1 MEDKMAQDDVREKA
15 QIKHFGLSDFS
26 ETNRGNQYWPDA
38 KTFIDNEEVTV
49 ELKTKP
55 EFVIRKNKL
64 KSKND
69 VSTARGFGLKKVE
82 EWKKKTN
89 IFVFSEYSG
98 AKWNGNF
105 NEHYALTLDALDPW
119 IQEKVVKPFNE
130 GRKKYF
136 GSIEA
141 KTKILPL
148 LEGQIDEE
156 DLGRLF
162 YTIEVGTSLNDPK
175 IPWKYIKEHG
185 QKINNRQDL
194 ENYWRLNGKTI
205 TNGS

>member
-1 MEDKMAQDDVREKA
+1 MAQDDIREKA

-38 KTFIDNEEVTV
+38 KTVFSSSDREVTV

-55 EFVIRKNKL
+55 EFVLSKKSL

-69 VSTARGFGLKKVE
+69 VSTARGFGPKKAK
-82 EWKKKTN
+82 EWKKKTD
-89 IFVFSEYSG
+89 IFIFSEYSG

-105 NEHYALTLDALDPW
+105 NEHYALTPDALDPW

-136 GSIEA
+136 GFSEA
-141 KTKILPL
+141 KAKILPL
-148 LEGQIDEE
+148 LKGQIGEE
-156 DLGRLF
+156 DLERLF

-194 ENYWRLNGKTI
+194 ENYWRSNGKSATDG
-205 TNGS
+205 N